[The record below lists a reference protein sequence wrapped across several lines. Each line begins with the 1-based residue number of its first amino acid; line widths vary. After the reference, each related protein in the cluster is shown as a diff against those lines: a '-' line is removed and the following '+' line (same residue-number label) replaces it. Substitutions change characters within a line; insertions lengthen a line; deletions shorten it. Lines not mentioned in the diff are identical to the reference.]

1 MLFFFE
7 MGFLAVAVAG
17 VIASELAG
25 PRTVLPAVLVLALVS
40 WGAWE
45 VLGRR
50 PYTQAARA
58 LHESAPPLR
67 APLPEDVVHGWLH
80 VNKLLA
86 LLVAGLAVWALLRG

>member
-17 VIASELAG
+17 VVAGELAG
-25 PRTVLPAVLVLALVS
+25 PRAVLPVALALALVS

-45 VLGRR
+45 LLGRR

-58 LHESAPPLR
+58 LRESTPAPR
-67 APLPEDVVHGWLH
+67 TPLPEDVVHGWLH
-80 VNKLLA
+80 FNKLLA